1 METGSVFFLF
11 TTGVSTS
18 NFQPHQSS
26 RARIVT
32 RPNWSVPV
40 NGEIV

>member
-18 NFQPHQSS
+18 NFKSHQSTLS
-26 RARIVT
+26 D
-32 RPNWSVPV
+32 PES
-40 NGEIV
+40 